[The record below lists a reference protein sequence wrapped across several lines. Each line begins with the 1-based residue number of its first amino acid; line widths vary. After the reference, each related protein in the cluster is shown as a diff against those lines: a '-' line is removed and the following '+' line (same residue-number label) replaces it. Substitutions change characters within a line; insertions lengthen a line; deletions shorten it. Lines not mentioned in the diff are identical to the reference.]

1 MNAGLNLLRYP
12 TLARQQR
19 LHRYGRAGLL
29 GAGAGALM
37 AGAALLALSWRTDT
51 LMAET
56 QSLQAQLDE
65 RHRQVLAGQQR
76 RAHNQQL
83 QQVLTQLG
91 PLQTQQLAW
100 GQLHNGLQEVL
111 PQHGL
116 RLHRL
121 QVESGR
127 IDVHGQA
134 LDAQAIGRAA
144 QALSERWGVP
154 LALQSLEA
162 DASKG
167 QTVSFAWQASW
178 PSLTDGAGPYQRGK
192 P

>member
-19 LHRYGRAGLL
+19 LHRHGREGLL

-51 LMAET
+51 LMVET

-83 QQVLTQLG
+83 QQVVTQLG

-100 GQLHNGLQEVL
+100 GQLHSGLQEVL

-144 QALSERWGVP
+144 QALTERWGVP

-162 DASKG
+162 DATQG

-178 PSLTDGAGPYQRGK
+178 PALAFGAGPSQRSK